1 MNWDSFFNYRVGIKL
16 GKLRLTPQIT
26 LRIVQAELAII
37 IRVLIGFLETAYRI
51 IELVLLIQQQHKS
64 LDELSPQI

>member
-1 MNWDSFFNYRVGIKL
+1 M
-16 GKLRLTPQIT
+16 
-26 LRIVQAELAII
+26 QAEQAII